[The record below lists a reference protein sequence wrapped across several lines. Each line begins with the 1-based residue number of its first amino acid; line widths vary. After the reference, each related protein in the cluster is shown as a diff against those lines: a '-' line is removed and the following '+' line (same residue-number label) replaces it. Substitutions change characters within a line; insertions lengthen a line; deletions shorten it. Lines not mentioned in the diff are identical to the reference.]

1 MSEINDK
8 HLEFIQGVINRHN
21 SNSFRIKGWA
31 ITITAAIFALTGT
44 IKEPY
49 LCFIALGPTVMFWV
63 LDSMFLANERS
74 FVSLYSCVAN
84 GNKLKVKKDD
94 LKKDIQET
102 TEGDFKEY
110 TVKPYSMNFVQF
122 KELKRNNWTNV
133 FLSYTIRWF
142 YIALTILTIVTFLG
156 LKAINKPIEN
166 NPIKIDATIKNTK
179 DFKIA
184 PIDINTKTL
193 SLDTIKIKGISEPKP
208 ISKPIKKKK

>member
-1 MSEINDK
+1 MNEINDK

-142 YIALTILTIVTFLG
+142 YITLTILTIVTFFG

>member
-1 MSEINDK
+1 MSEINEK

-84 GNKLKVKKDD
+84 GNKLKVKKED
-94 LKKDIQET
+94 LKSDIQKT
-102 TEGDFKEY
+102 IEGDFKEY
-110 TVKPYSMNFVQF
+110 TVKPYSMNFIQF

-156 LKAINKPIEN
+156 LRAINQPSEN
-166 NPIKIDATIKNTK
+166 NPIKIDATIKNAETL
-179 DFKIA
+179 KIE
-184 PIDINTKTL
+184 PIEINANTL
-193 SLDTIKIKGISEPKP
+193 SIDTIKIKDVSQPKTT
-208 ISKPIKKKK
+208 SKPAKK